1 MDNGDLLSL
10 LGSLITAYVALNI
23 FGKWTSQKGS
33 EVVAIE
39 SKEVFS
45 LIEKIPSKMNIV
57 LGDMLKM
64 TIDNKVPNDFDP
76 INYQEFMGINVDIF
90 KRLELIK
97 FKNKNKNKNTLKLIN
112 NFELA
117 YEDFAIYYHR
127 SSTIVLKELLDSKNT
142 YKECFDALKK
152 DMYEYALFK
161 KTI

>member
-10 LGSLITAYVALNI
+10 LGSLITAYIALNI
-23 FGKWTSQKGS
+23 FGKWKSQKGS

-39 SKEVFS
+39 AKEIFS
-45 LIEKIPSKMNIV
+45 LIERLPVKQNAV
-57 LGDMLKM
+57 LGEMLEM
-64 TIDNKVPNDFDP
+64 VMNDKVPNDFDP
-76 INYQEFMGINVDIF
+76 KNYQGFMELNVDIF

-97 FKNKNKNKNTLKLIN
+97 FKNKNKDTLMIIKDY
-112 NFELA
+112 ESA

-127 SSTIVLKELLDSKNT
+127 SGKNVLKDLLDANGKYKKSCTTLKN
-142 YKECFDALKK
+142 

>member
-10 LGSLITAYVALNI
+10 LGSLITAYIALNI
-23 FGKWTSQKGS
+23 FGKWKSQKGS

-39 SKEVFS
+39 AKEIFS
-45 LIEKIPSKMNIV
+45 LIEKIPSKLNTV

-64 TIDNKVPNDFDP
+64 TIDNKVPNDFDTK
-76 INYQEFMGINVDIF
+76 NFKEFMEVNVEIF
-90 KRLELIK
+90 KRLELVK
-97 FKNKNKNKNTLKLIN
+97 FKNKNKDTLKLIN

-127 SSTIVLKELLDSKNT
+127 SSTIVLKELLDSKDT
-142 YKECFDALKK
+142 YKECFEALKK

>member
-39 SKEVFS
+39 AKEVFS

-97 FKNKNKNKNTLKLIN
+97 FKNKVSI
-112 NFELA
+112 
-117 YEDFAIYYHR
+117 R
-127 SSTIVLKELLDSKNT
+127 
-142 YKECFDALKK
+142 
-152 DMYEYALFK
+152 
-161 KTI
+161 